1 MTHRRNHRSLAAI
14 IAALM
19 LFAVACT
26 TPQKLLESGA
36 YDESVQLALK
46 KLSGKKVKKAKYV
59 DALETAFAKAT
70 ERDMQEANRL
80 KQENRE
86 SNWARIHDLYQRI
99 DRRQKSIEPLLP
111 LIDQHGL
118 KADFLFVRVDGLE
131 NEARENAAAYHYGR
145 AKDYLKDAQNGD
157 RVAARHAYSELE
169 KIGEYFRD
177 YRDEDKLMALARNLG
192 TAHIL
197 VEVENKATAY
207 LPHRVENAIRSFPV
221 ADLTSRW
228 NVYYAEPNANIDF
241 DYKVVVKIADI
252 RVSPGLVQERSY
264 EDACEIEDGY
274 EYVLDERG
282 NVKKDTLGNDIK
294 VPRKVIVRANVLES
308 LQRKDATMQATLEFY
323 DLHTKQLI
331 DAQPISVNAAF
342 EHYASTFWG
351 DPRAL
356 SPESKNRIGSSPRP
370 FPADEDLLLQASEK
384 LKPALKRRIADRSS
398 LMI

>member
-1 MTHRRNHRSLAAI
+1 MTHKRNQFSLTAV
-14 IAALM
+14 IAAM
-19 LFAVACT
+19 VLFVSACT
-26 TPQKLLESGA
+26 TPMDLLESGA
-36 YDESVQLALK
+36 YDESVQLAIK

-59 DALETAFAKAT
+59 DALEVAFAKAT

-86 SNWARIHDLYQRI
+86 SNWARIHDIYQRI
-99 DRRQKSIEPLLP
+99 ERRQKNIEPLLP

-118 KADFLFVRVDGLE
+118 KADFLFVRVDNLE
-131 NEARENAAAYHYGR
+131 AEARENAAAYHYGR

-157 RVAARHAYSELE
+157 RAAARKAYAELE
-169 KIGEYFRD
+169 RIGEYFRD
-177 YRDEDKLMALARNLG
+177 YRDEEKLMLLARDLG

-197 VEVENKATAY
+197 VEVENKAQAY
-207 LPHRVENAIRSFPV
+207 LPRRVENAIQSFPV
-221 ADLTSRW
+221 GDLASRW

-252 RVSPGLVQERSY
+252 RVNPGLVQERTY
-264 EDACEIEDGY
+264 EDACEIEDGF

-308 LQRKDATMQATLEFY
+308 LQRKDATMQATIEFY
-323 DLHTKQLI
+323 DLQTKQMI
-331 DAQPISVNAAF
+331 DAQPITANALF

-356 SPESKNRIGSSPRP
+356 SQESRNRIGSSPRP
-370 FPADEDLLLQASEK
+370 FPADEELLLQAAEK
-384 LKPALKRRIADRSS
+384 MKPAVKRRIADRSS